1 MEDLQ
6 RVLIDGQPV
15 GQPGAAVSVLDRG
28 LHYGDGLFETIACV
42 DGRPRLLERHL
53 QRLAAGGERL
63 GLHLGDGA
71 ELAREVRE
79 LATDTASAV
88 VKLLLTRGVSVAR
101 GYAPSGAEHTLR
113 IALRYA
119 WPGVDPE
126 QAGQGVRVR
135 RATLRLG
142 ENPAL
147 AGIKHCNRLEQV
159 LARRECSD
167 PDIAEALLFSGSGAL
182 VSGTMSNVFLVRGS
196 QVLTPCI
203 DRCGVAGVMRG
214 LVLEIAGE
222 AGISAEERRLDA
234 ADLAAA
240 EELFLTNALTGI
252 RPVRELDGTGVA
264 LGPVTR
270 RLQALLAAR
279 LAVEERR
286 GVGSA

>member
-6 RVLIDGQPV
+6 RVLIDGQPI
-15 GQPGAAVSVLDRG
+15 GEPGAAVSVLDRG
-28 LHYGDGLFETIACV
+28 LHYGDGLFETIACA
-42 DGRPRLLERHL
+42 GGHPRLLERHL
-53 QRLAAGGERL
+53 QRLAAGCERL
-63 GLHLGDGA
+63 GLRFGAGA

-79 LATDTASAV
+79 LATGTSGAV
-88 VKLLLTRGVSVAR
+88 VKLLLTRGESIAR
-101 GYAPSGAEHTLR
+101 GYAPAGREHTLR

-119 WPGVDPE
+119 WRGADPQ
-126 QAGQGVRVR
+126 QAGQGVCVR

-147 AGIKHCNRLEQV
+147 AGLKHCNRLEQV
-159 LARRECSD
+159 LARREWSD
-167 PDIAEALLFSGSGAL
+167 PDIVEALLFSSSGAL

-196 QVLTPCI
+196 KVLTPCI
-203 DRCGVAGVMRG
+203 DRCGVAGVMRA
-214 LVLEIAGE
+214 LVLEIAAG
-222 AGISAEERRLDA
+222 AGISAEERRLEA

-252 RPVRELDGTGVA
+252 RPVRELDGTAVPV
-264 LGPVTR
+264 GPVTR